1 MLQLRAWPERALET
15 IEEMIRT
22 SLIECLQGFEHEGQ
36 RVTAILMSR
45 PMTDA
50 WRAIWDRRERY
61 QLGPAS
67 GGPAVRESAMFFG
80 TPITTDRSLDPRGG
94 RQGDDLVG
102 NIRVVSDGHG
112 SDPVEVEIRNRPD
125 ALRYDIQVRSRH
137 QTRRQS
143 FTYAYVREASRVA
156 HENERREMPV
166 QNVTTGEYQAQ
177 EAKRMPRPREMS
189 DLMIAWLT

>member
-1 MLQLRAWPERALET
+1 MIQLRAWPERALEV
-15 IEEMIRT
+15 IEEMIRN

-36 RVTAILMSR
+36 RVSAIYMSR
-45 PMTDA
+45 PMMDA

-61 QLGPAS
+61 RLNPDA
-67 GGPAVRESAMFFG
+67 GGAARESDMFFG
-80 TPITTDRSLDPRGG
+80 TPILVDRNLDPRGQ
-94 RQGDDLVG
+94 RQGDDIVG
-102 NIRVVSDGHG
+102 NIRMVSMGNG
-112 SDPVEVEIRNRPD
+112 SEPVEVEIRNRPD
-125 ALRYDIQVRSRH
+125 ALRYEIQVRSRH

-143 FTYAYVREASRVA
+143 FTYAYVRN
-156 HENERREMPV
+156 ENLAMPT